1 MWACPQTGWT
11 LPSFALTVS
20 EHLKPVFVPSSVS
33 LSCLLLFVLS
43 PPSLSVYF
51 SHFSFLS
58 LSPYYPT
65 LPFFAFCLPL
75 HVSLSLVL
83 LSEVWSRESYYER
96 LWKVEVTTL
105 PCGKR
110 AQCVREVQIIKKKM
124 CPVIL
129 RRENINCASTSS
141 RGNNTV
147 GSPSTSVFSWNYEW
161 EEEYPVLE
169 SCWSLLNFAP
179 LANNTEQTIVL
190 LIGNILNS
198 FCFDSS

>member
-1 MWACPQTGWT
+1 M
-11 LPSFALTVS
+11 
-20 EHLKPVFVPSSVS
+20 S
-33 LSCLLLFVLS
+33 LSTNRLNVSIVCPDCVWTFEASFCLVFSVFVLS
-43 PPSLSVYF
+43 ASLCPFSPSLSVYF
-51 SHFSFLS
+51 SHFYFLS

-105 PCGKR
+105 PCWKR
-110 AQCVREVQIIKKKM
+110 AQCVREIQIIKKKM
-124 CPVIL
+124 CP
-129 RRENINCASTSS
+129 ENSSSTSS

-198 FCFDSS
+198 FCFYSS